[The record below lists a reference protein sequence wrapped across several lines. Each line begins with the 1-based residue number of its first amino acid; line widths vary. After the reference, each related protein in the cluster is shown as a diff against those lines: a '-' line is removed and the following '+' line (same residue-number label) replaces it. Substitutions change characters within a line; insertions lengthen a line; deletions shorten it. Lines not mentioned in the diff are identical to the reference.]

1 MNRNINI
8 YQTIQNRLNVTG
20 YYHKFILQ
28 ELHAA
33 HFEVYLGKNSFQL
46 SKTDTEKEKIQQ
58 KKQNKTIKHLCC
70 IWPATNIFLN
80 QHKNVTNETFLVG
93 HLL

>member
-1 MNRNINI
+1 MLLTLKFTWGRIAFSSL
-8 YQTIQNRLNVTG
+8 RL
-20 YYHKFILQ
+20 ILKKRK
-28 ELHAA
+28 
-33 HFEVYLGKNSFQL
+33 YS
-46 SKTDTEKEKIQQ
+46 

-70 IWPATNIFLN
+70 IWAATNVFLN